1 MPDHKKE
8 KSWSL
13 TRARMFHECPRR
25 FYFQY
30 HYAKSGYSFDAPE
43 DAQLALEMSR
53 IKGMDMWVGEIV
65 HQTIQWSLEQSKS
78 GQIPSTS
85 ESHNYARTLM
95 SDGWRSSL
103 KQLWRTGDHDTHP
116 NLFEHYYKM
125 PVGTA
130 ITDRLRNKANKCIDN
145 YMSSDLFRWIIT
157 RPAAQWLPIDKYASF
172 RLDGLLFYVKFD
184 FAIRDRQTLTVFD
197 WKTGKPSADELRQLT
212 CYALYTSQKWII
224 PIENVKVASVHLQ
237 PDMIVDEHVVE
248 EYDIEDMRGYAR
260 QSFNSML
267 KCLRDPQK
275 DIAARDDFPMTGNFL
290 RCARCN
296 FRGICE
302 QGISYNAKDDESF
315 PDEEWE

>member
-1 MPDHKKE
+1 MSDNKKE

-25 FYFQY
+25 FYYQY
-30 HYAKSGYSFDAPE
+30 HYSKSGFAYDAPE

-65 HQTIQWSLEQSKS
+65 HQTIQWALEQSKS
-78 GQIPSTS
+78 GQIPSS
-85 ESHNYARTLM
+85 AESRNYTRTLM

-103 KQLWRTGDHDTHP
+103 KQLWRTGDHETHP

-125 PVGTA
+125 PVGNA
-130 ITDRLRNKANKCIDN
+130 VTDRLRNKANKCIDN
-145 YMSSDLFRWIIT
+145 YMGSELFKWIIS
-157 RPAAQWLPIDKYASF
+157 RPAGQWLPIDKYASF

-184 FAIRDRQTLTVFD
+184 FAIRDGQTLTVYD
-197 WKTGKPSADELRQLT
+197 WKTGKPSADELRQLA
-212 CYALYTSQKWII
+212 CYAMYTSQKWVI

-260 QSFNSML
+260 QSFSAML

-275 DIAARDDFPMTGNFL
+275 NITARDDFPMTGNFL

-302 QGISYNAKDDESF
+302 QGISYNTGADGLSI
-315 PDEEWE
+315 DEEWE